1 MADYQ
6 VIVIGGGPGGYVAA
20 LRCAQLGFSTA
31 CIDQRRT
38 RSGQAS
44 LGGTC
49 LNIGCIPSKALLES
63 SEQFH
68 LAGELAEHGVK
79 IGGVGLDLAQM
90 HKRKDGVVQALT
102 GGIAQLLEANKITN
116 LTGHA
121 TLLADR
127 RVEFREKPRGKPKL
141 LQAEHVILAPGSL
154 PVELPDQPFDH
165 QRVVDS
171 TGALAFPRVPKRLG
185 VIGAGVIGLE
195 LGSVWNR
202 LGAQVV
208 LLEAM
213 DEFLAGA
220 DPQIAREAAKQFK
233 SQGLDIRLGAKL
245 ERIQRMRGGLLT
257 LHYRQGDKATSVKV
271 DRVII
276 AVGRRPA
283 TDGLLNPES
292 GVRTDARGFIT
303 VDAECRT
310 DAAQVWA
317 IGDAVRGPMLAHK
330 ASEEG
335 VAVAERIAGQRP
347 EVHFDTIPW
356 VIYTAPE
363 IAWVGA
369 TEPQL
374 KEQGIAYRSGA
385 FPFAANPRARA
396 LGDTRGFAKLLADAT
411 TDRIL
416 GAHLIGPQASELIG
430 ELVLGMEFS
439 ASAEDLARTVHA
451 HPTLSETLHEA
462 ALAVDLR
469 ALHRTNRGG

>member
-1 MADYQ
+1 MAEYQ

-20 LRCAQLGFSTA
+20 LRCAQLGLTTA
-31 CIDQRRT
+31 CIDQRRG
-38 RSGQAS
+38 RGDKPSW
-44 LGGTC
+44 GGTC
-49 LNIGCIPSKALLES
+49 LNVGCIPSKALLDS
-63 SEQFH
+63 SERFH
-68 LAGELAEHGVK
+68 EAGQLGEHGIKV
-79 IGGVGLDLAQM
+79 GGVGLDLKQM
-90 HKRKDGVVQALT
+90 HKRKDEVVTALT
-102 GGIAQLLEANKITN
+102 GGIAQLLAANKITA

-121 TLLADR
+121 KLLADR
-127 RVEFREKPRGKPKL
+127 KVEFKEKPRSKAKI
-141 LQAEHVILAPGSL
+141 LQAEHVILAPGSV
-154 PVELPDQPFDH
+154 PVELQNMPFDH
-165 QRVVDS
+165 KRVVDS
-171 TGALAFPRVPKRLG
+171 TDALAFPRVPKRLG
-185 VIGAGVIGLE
+185 IIGAGVIGLE

-202 LGAQVV
+202 LGSEVV

-233 SQGLDIRLGAKL
+233 SQGLDIRLGAAV
-245 ERIQRMRGGLLT
+245 ERIQSLRGGLVAM
-257 LHYRQGDKATSVKV
+257 HYTQGGKAAQVRV
-271 DRVII
+271 DRVVV

-283 TDGLLNPES
+283 TEEVFSPES
-292 GVRTDARGFIT
+292 GVRLDARGFIQ

-310 DAAQVWA
+310 DAAGVWA
-317 IGDAVRGPMLAHK
+317 VGDAVRGPMLAHK

-335 VAVAERIAGQRP
+335 VAVAERIAGQQP
-347 EVHFDTIPW
+347 QVHFDTIPW

-374 KEQGIAYRSGA
+374 KEQGIAYRAGS

-396 LGDTRGFAKLLADAT
+396 VGEMQGFAKLLADAN

-416 GAHLIGPQASELIG
+416 GAHLIGPQASELIA

-439 ASAEDLARTVHA
+439 ASAEDIARTVHA

-462 ALAVDLR
+462 ALAVDGR
-469 ALHRTNRGG
+469 ALHRANRGG